1 MDVALASSVAVAPV
15 AVARQPILDRRQ
27 QLKGYELL
35 HRGSATDGE
44 QATAQVLLAAF
55 GDIGLSSLV
64 GAMPAWI
71 NVSRRFLLD
80 VDPLSLP
87 PGEVVLELLEDQLL
101 DDELLAR
108 LREFQAAG
116 FPITLDDFVYSP
128 GVGGP
133 ATDELLGL
141 ASIVKIDVLAGG
153 IEHAAEQ
160 ARLLRPFDVTLLAE
174 KVEDRAMFEDC
185 LALGYEL
192 FQGYF
197 FCRPEIVTGREI
209 PSSAS
214 CSLHDIAVLTH
225 ADATFEE
232 IEAIVSRDPGLTLR
246 LLRLLNSAAY
256 SLRRRITSVHDAVTM
271 LGPRTVR
278 QWAMMLVLSG
288 ISTHCDELVPTA
300 LSRARALSR
309 LAALRDGDT
318 DIAFSVGLLSVADAM
333 LGVSMADALDGIP
346 LHEAVIDALL
356 HRAGPDGA
364 ALAAVHAY
372 EWGVTTVGDASAR
385 EALGRCYA
393 EALSWSLQTAASTRA
408 L

>member
-1 MDVALASSVAVAPV
+1 MDVAFASSV
-15 AVARQPILDRRQ
+15 AVARQPILDRQ
-27 QLKGYELL
+27 QRLKGYELL
-35 HRGSATDGE
+35 HRGAAIHGE
-44 QATAQVLLAAF
+44 QATAQVMLAAF
-55 GDIGLSSLV
+55 GDIGLRSLV
-64 GAMPAWI
+64 GGVPAWI

-108 LREFQAAG
+108 LREFDAAG
-116 FPITLDDFVYSP
+116 FPIALDDFVY
-128 GVGGP
+128 GP
-133 ATDELLGL
+133 EADDILGL
-141 ASIVKIDVLAGG
+141 TPIVKVDVLDGG

-160 ARLLRPFDVTLLAE
+160 ARLLRPFGVTLLAE
-174 KVEDRAMFEDC
+174 KVEDREMFEQC
-185 LALGYEL
+185 LELGYDL
-192 FQGYF
+192 FQGFF
-197 FCRPEIVTGREI
+197 FCKPEIVTGREI

-214 CSLHDIAVLTH
+214 CSLHDIAVLTR

-232 IEAIVSRDPGLTLR
+232 IEAVVSRDPGLTLR

-288 ISTHCDELVPTA
+288 ITTHCDELVPTA
-300 LSRARALSR
+300 LSRARMLSC
-309 LAALRDGDT
+309 LAQRRDGDP

-333 LGVSMADALDGIP
+333 LGVPMADALDGIP

-364 ALAAVHAY
+364 ALTAVIDY
-372 EWGVTTVGDASAR
+372 EWGFHPVDDAST
-385 EALGRCYA
+385 EDTLGECYA
-393 EALSWSLQTAASTRA
+393 EALAWSLQTASSARA